1 MTYKAIRYSKHAAKM
16 LKVRRL
22 ARADVRWLIARGV
35 RGEGLSIL
43 GEKRITADGRIG
55 KRNLRLVFIERANEI
70 EIVTVMEKW

>member
-1 MTYKAIRYSKHAAKM
+1 MTYKSIIYSRHAAKM

-22 ARADVRWLIARGV
+22 SRRDVRWLIARGV
-35 RGEGLSIL
+35 RGEGLTIL
-43 GEKRITADGRIG
+43 GEKRLTADGKIG

>member
-1 MTYKAIRYSKHAAKM
+1 VTYKAIVYSDHAAKM

-22 ARADVRWLIARGV
+22 TRSDVRWLIARGV
-35 RGEGLSIL
+35 RGEGWSII
-43 GEKRITADGRIG
+43 GEKRLTADGKVG